1 MAQSKKIKLA
11 LVSLLTLNGIL
22 TCINSAFAQITPD
35 GTLPINSKINIQGNI
50 RNITEGTSA
59 GGNLFHSFSEFSVP
73 NNSTVYFRNA
83 DNIQNIITRVTGG
96 SISNIDGLIK
106 ADGQAN
112 LFLINPNGIVFGQGA
127 RLDIG
132 GSFIGSTA
140 NSLKFADGTEF
151 SATLPQNKPLL
162 TVSVPIG
169 LQYGGSTGSIINQSQ
184 VINRENVGLAVSPG
198 KTIALVGGD
207 VSFNGGKITARE
219 GRIELGS
226 VAVNGLVRLTPT
238 NDGYTLGY
246 EDVPNFGNIK
256 LSQRSVVDASGNS
269 GGNIQVQG
277 KLVEIANG
285 SQIAAKTLGLGT
297 GGNLSVNAS
306 EGVVVSGESTNPI
319 DFSRLTTRTEG
330 GGNAG
335 EMKITA
341 PKLIIEKGAQVSSGN
356 YGRQSTGNGGTL
368 TVKAA
373 NSVVVSGVSANG
385 EVVSRLTTRTEG
397 VGTAGEMKITSP
409 ELVIEKG
416 AEISTGTSPGSRG
429 NGGNLTVSAANSVIV
444 SGTSTD
450 GKELSRLTTRTQG
463 GGNAGD
469 MTINANSLIIQ
480 DGGRVSTGSTFNSAG
495 AGGNLSV
502 YASDSIKVVG
512 GSGYIEDNRSQLATQ
527 IGGDKPA
534 GKMTLNTSKLLI
546 EDGGQVLAGSNSES
560 KGAGGSLTINASEFV
575 KVTGFILT
583 PDNTAAIP
591 SRLTTRT
598 EGSGNAGNMTINTN
612 SLVIEKGGQVSAG
625 VTFKSTGNGGNLTV
639 NAPNSVEVRGFI
651 TIQTGFIA
659 SRLTNRTENDGFT
672 GDLKITTGELII
684 QNSAEVGVNST
695 LGSQKAGN
703 LEIVAS
709 SILLD
714 NKATLNA
721 RARSVEGGNIMLQ
734 VQDLL
739 LLRRNSQI
747 SATAGITQDA
757 GNGGN
762 ITINSPDGF
771 VVAVP
776 DENNDIAA
784 NAYTGRG
791 GRVEITAQGIFGLT
805 ARSLT
810 ELETLL
816 LTKDPDK
823 LNPARLPSSDITAI
837 SRTNPSLSGVVTT
850 NTLGID
856 PSRELV
862 NLPIE
867 PVDTQIAQGCQ
878 VDADVAQS
886 EFIITGRGGLPPGI
900 NEAIEEDAVAV
911 DLVTTKP
918 EQNNISS
925 LSNNTQKVSSTPK
938 EIVEAQGWVVTK
950 NGQVILT
957 ATAPS
962 VTPDSFWQT
971 PIKCSK

>member
-1 MAQSKKIKLA
+1 
-11 LVSLLTLNGIL
+11 
-22 TCINSAFAQITPD
+22 
-35 GTLPINSKINIQGNI
+35 
-50 RNITEGTSA
+50 
-59 GGNLFHSFSEFSVP
+59 
-73 NNSTVYFRNA
+73 
-83 DNIQNIITRVTGG
+83 
-96 SISNIDGLIK
+96 
-106 ADGQAN
+106 
-112 LFLINPNGIVFGQGA
+112 
-127 RLDIG
+127 
-132 GSFIGSTA
+132 
-140 NSLKFADGTEF
+140 
-151 SATLPQNKPLL
+151 
-162 TVSVPIG
+162 
-169 LQYGGSTGSIINQSQ
+169 LQYGGSTGSIINKSQ
-184 VINRENVGLAVSPG
+184 VVNRENVGLAVSPG
-198 KTIALVGGD
+198 KTIALVGSD
-207 VSFNGGKITARE
+207 VSFKGGKITARE

-226 VAVNGLVRLTPT
+226 VAGNSLVRLTPT

-246 EDVPNFGNIK
+246 EDVPNFGNIT

-277 KLVEIANG
+277 KLVEIADG

-319 DFSRLTTRTEG
+319 DFDFSRLTTRTEG

-341 PKLIIEKGAQVSSGN
+341 PKLIIEKGAQVSSGT

-368 TVKAA
+368 TVNAA

-397 VGTAGEMKITSP
+397 VGTAGDMKIISP

-416 AEISTGTSPGSRG
+416 AEISTGTNPGSRG
-429 NGGNLTVSAANSVIV
+429 NGGNLAVNAANSVIV
-444 SGTSTD
+444 SGASTD
-450 GKELSRLTTRTQG
+450 GKQLSRLTTRTQG

-469 MTINANSLIIQ
+469 MTINTNSLVIQ
-480 DGGRVSTGSTFNSAG
+480 DGGRVSTASTKNSTG

-502 YASDSIKVVG
+502 YASDSIKVIG
-512 GSGYIEDNRSQLATQ
+512 GLGYFEDNRSQLATQ

-534 GKMTLNTSKLLI
+534 GKMTLNSSKLLI

-598 EGSGNAGNMTINTN
+598 QGAGNAGNMTINTN

-625 VTFKSTGNGGNLTV
+625 VMFKSTGNGGNLTV

-651 TIQTGFIA
+651 TVSTALVA

-684 QNSAEVGVNST
+684 QDSAEVGVNST

-703 LEIVAS
+703 LEITAR

-721 RARSVEGGNIMLQ
+721 RARSGEGGNIMLQ

-739 LLRRNSQI
+739 FLRRNSQI
-747 SATAGITQDA
+747 SATAGITQDT

-776 DENNDIAA
+776 DENNDIVAD
-784 NAYTGRG
+784 AYIGKG

-810 ELETLL
+810 ELESLL
-816 LTKDPDK
+816 GTAEPNR

-856 PSRELV
+856 PSKELV

-867 PVDTQIAQGCQ
+867 PIDTQIAQGCE

-886 EFIITGRGGLPPGI
+886 KFIITGRGGLPPNI
-900 NEAIEEDAVAV
+900 NQAIDGDAVAV
-911 DLVTTKP
+911 DLVTPKP
-918 EQNNISS
+918 EQNNISNIS
-925 LSNNTQKVSSTPK
+925 NLGNNTQTVSSTPE
-938 EIVEAQGWVVTK
+938 EIIEAQGWIVTK

-957 ATAPS
+957 ATTPS
-962 VTPDSFWQT
+962 VTPNSSWQT